1 MKLDMLYEKWD
12 EIECFSAGECIDCPN
27 HTECHRLILNIQL
40 MEFQDELCDLFDD
53 IENLL
58 EEA

>member
-1 MKLDMLYEKWD
+1 MKLDLLYEELD
-12 EIECFSAGECIDCPN
+12 EVECFSAGECIDCPN
-27 HTECHRLILNIQL
+27 GTQCHQLILSIQL
-40 MEFQDELCDLFDD
+40 LEFQDELCDLCDD